1 MFCYNK
7 LSGRGGLIAL
17 IVAAAAVVTLST
29 QAMAAPSITF
39 DDNENDQNGVISHEA
54 GGPAV
59 GTNIDFVS
67 VRGSGTP
74 LNDGEALS
82 CIGCF
87 LNFETGDLVSSGGGD
102 YEWAGPGTF
111 QLTGELRDG
120 DNALVASGG
129 LVDDVFNRATVTG
142 FQNSIVFAGFG
153 TDTKNVDLL
162 AYYGIDPEFAE
173 SFRFVNTEL
182 SLGETTF
189 GEGGAFTA
197 NVTNADLDNSIPV
210 PGTLGLL
217 GLGMVALGAAMR
229 RNRSAQTA

>member
-1 MFCYNK
+1 MFGYNK

-17 IVAAAAVVTLST
+17 IAAAAVVTLST

-54 GGPAV
+54 GGPAI
-59 GTNIDFVS
+59 GTDIDFVS

-87 LNFETGDLVSSGGGD
+87 LNFETGALVSSGGGD

-120 DNALVASGG
+120 DDVVVASGI
-129 LVDDVFNRATVTG
+129 LVDGVFNRATVTG

-162 AYYGIDPEFAE
+162 AYYGVSPEFAE
-173 SFRFVNTEL
+173 SFRFVNTQL
-182 SLGETTF
+182 SLGDTTF
-189 GEGGAFTA
+189 GADGSFTA
-197 NVTNADLDNSIPV
+197 NVTNADLDNKVPV